1 MSEDRLDRIE
11 RKVDALADGMTT
23 IVLQVQQLDRDMKA
37 GFAEVDRRFGYSDEK
52 FGQIDRRF
60 EQIDRRFEQVDQRF
74 ARLEQKMDA
83 GFSRLERKLNS
94 FETTQRAIN
103 MESNPSEPQN
113 P

>member
-11 RKVDALADGMTT
+11 RKVDASADGMTT
-23 IVLQVQQLDRDMKA
+23 VVLQVQQLDRDMKA

-52 FGQIDRRF
+52 FG
-60 EQIDRRFEQVDQRF
+60 QIDRRFEQVDQRF